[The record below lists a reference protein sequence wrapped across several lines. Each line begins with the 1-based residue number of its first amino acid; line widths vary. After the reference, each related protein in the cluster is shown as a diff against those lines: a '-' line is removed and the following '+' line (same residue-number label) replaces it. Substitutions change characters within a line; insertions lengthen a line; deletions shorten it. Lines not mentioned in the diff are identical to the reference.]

1 MIQFSQT
8 TKKGMKKAISKLESA
23 RTILR
28 LAKTDDIHAIINYYI
43 SNTAHLAPF
52 EPIRAEDFYTESYW
66 CQEVEAR
73 LDAFNADQSLKLFL
87 FEKEHSKVIIGS
99 INFANFV
106 RGVFQSC
113 TLGYSVAL
121 AFEGKGYMSE
131 ALKLAISYV
140 FAQLNMHRIVAA
152 YLTDNQRSGLLLKR
166 LGFVVEGYARD
177 YLMINGQWQ
186 DHILTSLIN
195 HNWQF
200 AL

>member
-1 MIQFSQT
+1 
-8 TKKGMKKAISKLESA
+8 MKKAISKLESA

-28 LAKTDDIHAIINYYI
+28 LAEPDDVTAIINYYT
-43 SNTAHLAPF
+43 SNMVHLAPF
-52 EPIRAEDFYTESYW
+52 EPIKAENFYTESYW
-66 CQEVEAR
+66 CQEIKAR

-87 FEKEHSKVIIGS
+87 FEKQHSKVIIGS

-113 TLGYSVAL
+113 ILGYSVAV
-121 AFEGKGYMSE
+121 AFESKGYMSE
-131 ALKLAISYV
+131 ALKIAISYV
-140 FAQLNMHRIVAA
+140 FAELNMHRIMAA
-152 YLTDNQRSGLLLKR
+152 YLPHNQRSSLLLKR
-166 LGFVVEGYARD
+166 LGFVVEGYAHD

-195 HNWQF
+195 YSWQS

>member
-1 MIQFSQT
+1 
-8 TKKGMKKAISKLESA
+8 MKKAIYKLESA

-28 LAKTDDIHAIINYYI
+28 LAETDDIPAIINYYI

-52 EPIRAEDFYTESYW
+52 EPIRAEDFYTDSYW
-66 CQEVEAR
+66 CKEVKAR

-99 INFANFV
+99 VNFANFV

-113 TLGYSVAL
+113 TLGYSVAGP
-121 AFEGKGYMSE
+121 FEGKGYMNE
-131 ALKLAISYV
+131 ALKVAISYV
-140 FAQLNMHRIVAA
+140 FTELNMHRIMAA
-152 YLTDNQRSGLLLKR
+152 YLPHNQRSSLLLKR
-166 LGFVVEGYARD
+166 LGFVVEGYAHD
-177 YLMINGQWQ
+177 YLMIDGQWQ

-195 HNWQF
+195 YSWQS

>member
-1 MIQFSQT
+1 
-8 TKKGMKKAISKLESA
+8 MKKALPKLESA
-23 RTILR
+23 RSILR
-28 LAKTDDIHAIINYYI
+28 LAKPDDVTAIIDYYT
-43 SNTAHLAPF
+43 SNRVHLAPF
-52 EPIRAEDFYTESYW
+52 EPIRAEYFYTSGYW
-66 CQEVEAR
+66 CNEVKAR

-87 FEKEHSKVIIGS
+87 FEKEHSKVIVGS

-113 TLGYSVAL
+113 TLGYSVGV

-131 ALKLAISYV
+131 ALKVAISYV
-140 FAQLNMHRIVAA
+140 FTELNMHRIMAA
-152 YLTDNQRSGLLLKR
+152 YLTHNQRSGLLLKR
-166 LGFVVEGYARD
+166 LDFVVEGYARD

-195 HNWQF
+195 HNWPS